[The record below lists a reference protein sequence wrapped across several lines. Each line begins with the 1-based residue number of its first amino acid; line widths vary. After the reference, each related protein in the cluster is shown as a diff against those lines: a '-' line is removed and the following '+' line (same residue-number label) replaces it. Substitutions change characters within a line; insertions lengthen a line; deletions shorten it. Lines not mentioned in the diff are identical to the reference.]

1 VKLIILTPAGLGIT
15 PLARLSREA
24 LILTTA
30 TAFAHAGHDLML
42 GQTHRAPI
50 TEARNTL
57 VGYAKEREADYLYWM
72 DDDAH
77 VPPTMIVD
85 LLERLIAT
93 GADAVAPFCPWRLPP
108 HTSMALRG
116 TEVVHDEGWI
126 TSTGFHCVLMT
137 MALIRRQTH
146 RPLFHKEVMPDG
158 SHETEDRY
166 FWRHVTGCKLW
177 HAADLVAEHG
187 DETIIGKQGPS

>member
-1 VKLIILTPAGLGIT
+1 MKLAILTPAGLGIT
-15 PLARLSREA
+15 PLARLSREG
-24 LILTTA
+24 LLLQTA
-30 TAFAHAGHDLML
+30 TAFATAGHEIILC
-42 GQTHRAPI
+42 QTHRAAV
-50 TEARNTL
+50 TEARNYL
-57 VGYAKEREADYLYWM
+57 FKSALDAGADYLYCM

-77 VPPTMIVD
+77 VRPTMIID
-85 LLERLIAT
+85 LLERLVEH
-93 GADAVAPFCPWRLPP
+93 GADAVAPYCPWRQFP
-108 HTSMALRG
+108 HQSMALRG

-187 DETIIGKQGPS
+187 DETIVGK